1 MDDPLPQARILDE
14 RPSTRSGRV
23 EKGVQMRNGK
33 RHLVSIAT
41 LVLALAALISPLQAF
56 GEPAPGP
63 VYKDP
68 NRIAR
73 HFRHEDAIL
82 KNQAAVSSPG
92 KATTTEVRVSPDVGV
107 FSPGVPETLAIAAPT
122 AVQGQQFDWDDALI
136 GGTIGLVAAMLGA
149 AGVAFVVRRRGSL
162 RAA

>member
-1 MDDPLPQARILDE
+1 VDDPLPQARILDQ
-14 RPSTRSGRV
+14 RPPAKSGRV

-41 LVLALAALISPLQAF
+41 LVLSLTALVSPLQAF

-63 VYKDP
+63 VFKDP
-68 NRIAR
+68 NRVAR
-73 HFRHEDAIL
+73 HFRHEDANF
-82 KNQAAVSSPG
+82 KNQGAISSAG
-92 KATTTEVRVSPDVGV
+92 KATITEVRVSPDVGV
-107 FSPGVPETLAIAAPT
+107 FSPGVPETLAIGAPT
-122 AVQGQQFDWDDALI
+122 AVQAQQFNWDDALI

-149 AGVAFVVRRRGSL
+149 IGVAFVVRRRGSL